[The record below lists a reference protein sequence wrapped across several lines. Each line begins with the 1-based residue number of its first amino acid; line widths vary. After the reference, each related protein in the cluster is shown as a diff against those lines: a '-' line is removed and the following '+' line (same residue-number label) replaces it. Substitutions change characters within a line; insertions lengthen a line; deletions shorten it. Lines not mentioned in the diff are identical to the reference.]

1 MSENFYTDPAE
12 VRDFINRLSEKTGS
26 ELSVIITRYI
36 SYRPEAVEAALYVSV
51 EKGLISYDL
60 RELLWQQIA
69 SSFKAHESKIKHYRW
84 ESSNAFVSYFA
95 AYNDEEI
102 YGIIEDPNNIAIDV
116 YHALLLAAKERELIS
131 DADFKKYYGEAKNA
145 IMREE
150 DINRS
155 ILIDIFGLEEG
166 PDESQIEID
175 LEAEREKYWKCPKC
189 HENVGLEYAICW
201 NCQSSIPEVIVHPD
215 PAEIRREFPSKMPA
229 SLVRIGFTLIGTGI
243 FVFAI
248 DLLRHYKYSSY
259 LLTHIGGYIVSGFFV
274 LTGLGFI
281 IYGAFVEKK
290 DVNL

>member
-1 MSENFYTDPAE
+1 MSEDLYTNQEE
-12 VRDFINRLSEKTGS
+12 VRDFVNRLSDKTGS
-26 ELSVIITRYI
+26 ELSAIITRYI

-69 SSFKAHESKIKHYRW
+69 SSFKVHESKIKHYRW
-84 ESSNAFVSYFA
+84 ESSNAFVRYYA
-95 AYNDEEI
+95 GYNDEEI
-102 YGIIEDPNNIAIDV
+102 YAIIEDPNNIAIDV
-116 YHALLLAAKERELIS
+116 YHALLVVARERELIS
-131 DADFKKYYGEAKNA
+131 DADFDRYYSDAKNA

-155 ILIDIFGLEEG
+155 ILIDIFGMEEG

-189 HENVGLEYAICW
+189 NENVGLEYAVCW
-201 NCQSSIPEVIVHPD
+201 NCQSSIPEEIVHPD
-215 PAEIRREFPSKMPA
+215 PLEIRSELLPKMPS
-229 SLVRIGFTLIGTGI
+229 SLLRIGFTLIGTGI
-243 FVFAI
+243 FVFAL
-248 DLLRHYKYSSY
+248 DMLRHYRYSSY

-281 IYGAFVEKK
+281 IYGAFTEKENK
-290 DVNL
+290 

>member
-1 MSENFYTDPAE
+1 MSEDLYTDPGE
-12 VRDFINRLSEKTGS
+12 VRDFMDKFSDKSGS
-26 ELSVIITRYI
+26 ELSAIITRYI

-51 EKGLISYDL
+51 EKGFISYDL

-102 YGIIEDPNNIAIDV
+102 YAIIEDPNNIALDV

-131 DADFKKYYGEAKNA
+131 DADFNRHYGEAKMA

-150 DINRS
+150 DINRN

-175 LEAEREKYWKCPKC
+175 PEAESENYWKCPKC

-201 NCQSSIPEVIVHPD
+201 NCQSSIPEEIVHPD
-215 PAEIRREFPSKMPA
+215 PAEIRREITTKMPA

-243 FVFAI
+243 FVFAL
-248 DLLRHYKYSSY
+248 DMFRHYRYSSY

-281 IYGAFVEKK
+281 IYGAFVEKEK
-290 DVNL
+290 E